1 MSSSSQFPTA
11 PATLA
16 QAAEFNAIVARIDDR
31 TLRTAMADPMT
42 RAVVLGAVFAGM
54 PQRVR
59 GDKIDG
65 VSAVIRWRIGDEPD
79 CWTVLIDG
87 GACAVRSGM
96 TSRTP
101 TVTLELGTVPFL
113 RMIAGQTGGMA
124 LVLSGKL
131 RIKGSLTIARH
142 LEDWFARG

>member
-1 MSSSSQFPTA
+1 MSSSYRYSAAATA
-11 PATLA
+11 E
-16 QAAEFNAIVARIDDR
+16 QAAEFNEIVRRIDDR
-31 TLRTAMADPMT
+31 TLRTAMADPVT

-59 GDKIDG
+59 GDRIDG
-65 VSAVIRWRIGDEPD
+65 VTATICWRIGAAPD
-79 CWTVLIDG
+79 CWTVVIDRG
-87 GACAVRSGM
+87 DCVVRPGM
-96 TSRTP
+96 TGEIP
-101 TVTLELGTVPFL
+101 TVTLELGTVAFL

-131 RIKGSLTIARH
+131 RIKGSLVIARH